1 MVKKLFIL
9 TCVAL
14 IVAIPFIFRR
24 LETSLVPRAP
34 DDVIVIITAHNETL
48 RSEYGRGFSEWYRKK
63 TGKIV
68 TVDWRHP
75 GGGRDVARYID
86 SMFLN
91 NFRQY
96 WEKTLGN
103 PWTQEVRTIFSH
115 LESVPG
121 KAPEKTSKKVPEK
134 STTPLEHKVRQAFL
148 DSNVSC
154 NIDLLF
160 GGGVFDHKA
169 QCAKGY
175 TVPCGLIQSHPE
187 WFTDATIPEFFAG
200 ERLWDAEGRWVGGS
214 LSTFGIIYN
223 SDAVAALGIEH
234 PPATWMDFA
243 DPRYINGIAIVD
255 PTKSSSTLKSYEMLI
270 QQQMQILFENYL
282 SGRDRNHPGN
292 DYWESLAIK
301 EGWIAGLQLIQKI
314 VANGHYVTD
323 SSAQTVL
330 DVADGNCPVGI
341 ATDFYG
347 RAEKANIENRGAK
360 PRFHFVIPRG
370 GCSPSP
376 DPISLY
382 RGAKHRELALE
393 FLEYVLTVP
402 GQSLLAFKVGAP
414 NGPTQT
420 PICRTPILKTMYSPE
435 FLPHYNDPDVNPYDA
450 GDFVYREDWTKP
462 VFDALGFIFKIAF
475 LEPEAALR
483 KAWRQI
489 QKARKEGRHGAA
501 ERALAVMED
510 LSMFDYGTVAEA
522 IMVEAKNKDYLRAIR
537 YQTAIA
543 KKFREQYEKAC
554 KIAKER

>member
-1 MVKKLFIL
+1 MIKKLFIL
-9 TCVAL
+9 TCIAL
-14 IVAIPFIFRR
+14 VVAIPFIFRR
-24 LETSLVPRAP
+24 MEMTLIPRDP

-75 GGGRDVARYID
+75 GGGRDVARYVD
-86 SMFLN
+86 SLFLN

-96 WEKTLGN
+96 WEKTLRN
-103 PWTQEVRTIFSH
+103 NWNQEVRTIFSH
-115 LESVPG
+115 LENPPG
-121 KAPEKTSKKVPEK
+121 KNPP
-134 STTPLEHKVRQAFL
+134 PLDPKVRQAFL
-148 DSNVSC
+148 DSDVGC
-154 NIDLLF
+154 GIDLLF
-160 GGGVFDHKA
+160 GGGVFDHKS

-175 TVPCGLIQSHPE
+175 TVPCGLIQAHPE
-187 WFTDATIPEFFAG
+187 WFTDDTIPEFFAG
-200 ERLWDAEGRWVGGS
+200 ERLWDAEGRWIGGS

-223 SDAVAALGIEH
+223 SDAVAALGVEH
-234 PPATWMDFA
+234 PPTTWMDLA
-243 DPRYINGIAIVD
+243 DPRYFNGIAIVD

-270 QQQMQILFENYL
+270 QQQMQIILENYL
-282 SGRDRNHPGN
+282 GNKDRTHPGRE
-292 DYWESLAIK
+292 YLESLAIK

-330 DVADGNCPVGI
+330 DVSDGNCPVGI

-360 PRFHFVIPRG
+360 PRFHFVIPEA

-402 GQSLLAFKVGAP
+402 GQSLLAFKVGTP
-414 NGPTQT
+414 NGPAQT
-420 PICRTPILKTMYSPE
+420 PICRMPILKTMYNPE
-435 FLPHYNDPDVNPYDA
+435 FMPYYNDPDVNPYNA
-450 GDFVYREDWTKP
+450 GNFVYHEGWTKP

-475 LEPEAALR
+475 LEPEDALR
-483 KAWRQI
+483 KAWRHI
-489 QKARKEGRHGAA
+489 QRAHKEGRHGAA
-501 ERALAVMED
+501 NRALAVMED
-510 LSMFDYGTVAEA
+510 LSMFEYDAVARE

-537 YQTAIA
+537 YQTAVA
-543 KKFREQYEKAC
+543 KKFREQYEKAY
-554 KIAKER
+554 KIAKGE

>member
-1 MVKKLFIL
+1 MIKKIVIL
-9 TCVAL
+9 LCVAL
-14 IVAIPFIFRR
+14 VVAVPFIFRR
-24 LETSLVPRAP
+24 LEMSLIPKSP

-86 SMFLN
+86 SMFLS

-96 WEKTLGN
+96 WEKKLGN

-115 LESVPG
+115 LENT
-121 KAPEKTSKKVPEK
+121 PEKNPA
-134 STTPLEHKVRQAFL
+134 PLEQKVRQTFL
-148 DSNVSC
+148 ASDIGC
-154 NIDLLF
+154 GIDLLF

-175 TVPCGLIQSHPE
+175 TVPCGLIQMHPE
-187 WFTDATIPEFFAG
+187 WFTDDTIPEFFAG
-200 ERLWDAEGRWVGGS
+200 ERLWDAEGHWIGGS

-223 SDAVAALGIEH
+223 SDAVAALGIKH
-234 PPATWMDFA
+234 PPTTWMDLA
-243 DPRYINGIAIVD
+243 DPRYFNGIAIVD

-270 QQQMQILFENYL
+270 MQQMQIIFNDYL
-282 SGRDRNHPGN
+282 TKKNKEHPGGE
-292 DYWESLAIK
+292 YLESLAIK

-402 GQSLLAFKVGAP
+402 GQSLLAFKVGTP

-435 FLPHYNDPDVNPYDA
+435 FLPYYNDPDVNPYDA
-450 GDFVYREDWTKP
+450 GDFVYREGWTKP
-462 VFDALGFIFKIAF
+462 VFDALGLIFKIAF
-475 LEPEAALR
+475 LEPEDALR
-483 KAWRQI
+483 KAWRHI

-501 ERALAVMED
+501 AQALAVMED
-510 LSMFDYGTVAEA
+510 LSMFDYRTVAKE
-522 IMVEAKNKDYLRAIR
+522 IVVEAKNKDHLRAIR
-537 YQTAIA
+537 YQTTVA

-554 KIAKER
+554 KIAKGK